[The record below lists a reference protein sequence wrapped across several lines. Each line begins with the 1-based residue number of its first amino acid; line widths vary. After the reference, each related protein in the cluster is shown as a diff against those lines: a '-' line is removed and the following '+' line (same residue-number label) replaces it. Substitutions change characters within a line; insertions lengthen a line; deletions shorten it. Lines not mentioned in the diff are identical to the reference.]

1 MNKVLVIEDN
11 FEMRDNIFE
20 ILKLANYEVY
30 TATNGK
36 IGVELAL
43 KHLPDLILCDIMME
57 GLDGYGVLFMLNKHP
72 ETSTIPF
79 IFITAKTQK
88 QDLRKGM
95 ELGADDYLMKP
106 FDDVELLNAVETR
119 LKKKKLQ
126 KDFYSKSIKKMQ
138 QLGSDTKGLT
148 EITKMIEDR
157 KIKTVRKKQVL
168 YYQGDKVTGIYL
180 IHKGKI
186 KTTKIAEDGREL
198 TTAIYDIDQ
207 FVSVN
212 VLFSNESYIDN
223 AIALE
228 ECSLS
233 FFPIQEIEKLISQ
246 YPDVARKFI
255 KILANFW
262 SFKIS
267 KPYNNL

>member
-106 FDDVELLNAVETR
+106 FSRERFNEAIEKVISR
-119 LKKKKLQ
+119 LKSRSESL
-126 KDFYSKSIKKMQ
+126 IKKRIPN
-138 QLGSDTKGLT
+138 KN
-148 EITKMIEDR
+148 IEDF
-157 KIKTVRKKQVL
+157 TNNKKQDVDQIERL
-168 YYQGDKVTGIYL
+168 FVKTG
-180 IHKGKI
+180 
-186 KTTKIAEDGREL
+186 TKIDVVPG
-198 TTAIYDIDQ
+198 
-207 FVSVN
+207 V
-212 VLFSNESYIDN
+212 VLST
-223 AIALE
+223 
-228 ECSLS
+228 
-233 FFPIQEIEKLISQ
+233 P
-246 YPDVARKFI
+246 
-255 KILANFW
+255 
-262 SFKIS
+262 
-267 KPYNNL
+267 

>member
-1 MNKVLVIEDN
+1 MNKVLIIEDN

-30 TATNGK
+30 TAANGK

-157 KIKTVRKKQVL
+157 KIKKVKKN
-168 YYQGDKVTGIYL
+168 
-180 IHKGKI
+180 
-186 KTTKIAEDGREL
+186 
-198 TTAIYDIDQ
+198 
-207 FVSVN
+207 SVP
-212 VLFSNESYIDN
+212 S
-223 AIALE
+223 
-228 ECSLS
+228 
-233 FFPIQEIEKLISQ
+233 
-246 YPDVARKFI
+246 
-255 KILANFW
+255 
-262 SFKIS
+262 
-267 KPYNNL
+267 